1 MFRFQHIEFLYVLAA
16 IPFMVLFYFL
26 LISWK
31 KNAMKKIGDLQ
42 LVKQLI
48 QGFSSTLFAVKFILI
63 LLAFSLCAF
72 AVADMVKPIGTQK
85 INRKGIDVMIALDV
99 SNSMLAED
107 IKPNRL
113 ERAKQLVTKI
123 IDKLA
128 DDKVGIVV
136 FAGRAYLQMPLTTD
150 HSAAKM
156 YLSSASTD
164 NVPTQ
169 GTVIGQALKMSYAA
183 FNTKEKKYRSIILI
197 SDGEDHDEEAIKVT
211 KSLAEEGVM
220 VNTIGIGS
228 PQGAPIIDKETKEY
242 KTDENGNTVISKV
255 NEEVLKS
262 IAQNGNG
269 LYQLFSSADLV
280 AYNLNNKLKTIGQT
294 TLTGSSFGVFK
305 NYFGYFLLA
314 AFIVLLIENFLPEKI
329 KLKPVSPFTKLKKD
343 GHDFSSKKQLPVFL
357 LLPFLVLSLSTVFS
371 QNTKKEIIKGN
382 EAYKKKEYNEAAAS
396 YQKALKRSPEN
407 ATAFYN
413 LGNALYKTEKLDGAL
428 KSYDNTVQTT
438 KLNAVKER
446 AYYNGGVVL
455 QTQKK
460 LPECIKAY
468 KNALKLDPNDEEAR
482 QNLQRALKQQQ
493 QQDQKNKNQDK
504 KDQKNDQNKKDEP
517 KPQPSKISKQ
527 DAEEK
532 LKTLLEKEKALQDKL
547 HKVKESSTDK
557 PKKDW

>member
-1 MFRFQHIEFLYVLAA
+1 MFRFQHIEFLYALAA

-26 LISWK
+26 LTRWK
-31 KNAMKKIGDLQ
+31 KNAMKKIGDPP

-48 QGFSSTLFAVKFILI
+48 QGFSSKLFAIKFILI
-63 LLAFSLCAF
+63 LLGFSLCAF
-72 AVADMVKPIGTQK
+72 AVADLVKPEGTQK

-99 SNSMLAED
+99 SKSMLAED

-113 ERAKQLVTKI
+113 ERAKQLISKI
-123 IDKLA
+123 IDKLS

-169 GTVIGQALKMSYAA
+169 GTVISQALKMSYAA

-197 SDGEDHDEEAIKVT
+197 SDGEDHDEDAIKVT
-211 KSLAEEGVM
+211 KQLADEGVM

-228 PQGAPIIDKETKEY
+228 LQGAPIMDNETNEY
-242 KTDENGNTVISKV
+242 KKDESGNTVISKL
-255 NEEVLKS
+255 NEEELKS

-269 LYQLFSSADLV
+269 LYQLFSSADEV
-280 AYNLNNKLKTIGQT
+280 ADNLHKKLMTIGQT
-294 TLTGSSFGVFK
+294 TLTGSSFGVYK
-305 NYFGYFLLA
+305 NYFWYFLLA
-314 AFIVLLIENFLPEKI
+314 AFIILLIENILPERK
-329 KLKPVSPFTKLKKD
+329 TKMIGLKK
-343 GHDFSSKKQLPVFL
+343 G
-357 LLPFLVLSLSTVFS
+357 LSLIFLILFVTLNLSKGFS
-371 QNTKKEIIKGN
+371 QSIKKEIIKGN
-382 EAYKKKEYNEAAAS
+382 DAYKKKQYNEAVGA
-396 YQKALKRSPEN
+396 YQKALKQSPEN
-407 ATAFYN
+407 TTAFYN
-413 LGNALYKTEKLDGAL
+413 LGNALYKTDRFDDAL
-428 KSYDNTVQTT
+428 KAYDNTVQTARS
-438 KLNAVKER
+438 KDYKEK

-455 QTQKK
+455 QSQKK

-468 KNALKLDPNDEEAR
+468 KNALKLDPSDEEAR
-482 QNLQRALKQQQ
+482 QNLERALQQLKQQQ
-493 QQDQKNKNQDK
+493 KQDQKDKNKKNQ
-504 KDQKNDQNKKDEP
+504 QKEDQNKKDEP

-532 LKTLLEKEKALQDKL
+532 LKSLLEHEKNLQDKL
-547 HKVKESSTDK
+547 HKVKATSTDK

>member
-1 MFRFQHIEFLYVLAA
+1 MYRFQHIEFLLVLIA
-16 IPFMVLFYFL
+16 IPLMVIFYFL
-26 LISWK
+26 LIRWK
-31 KNAMKKIGDLQ
+31 KKAMKKIGDPP

-48 QGFSSTLFAVKFILI
+48 QGFSSKLFGVKFILV
-63 LLAFSLCAF
+63 LLGFTLCGF
-72 AVADMVKPIGTQK
+72 AVADLVKPEGTQK

-113 ERAKQLVTKI
+113 ERAKQLVSKI

-150 HSAAKM
+150 NSAAKM
-156 YLSSASTD
+156 YLSSASTE

-169 GTVIGQALKMSYAA
+169 GTVINQALKMSYAA
-183 FNTKEKKYRSIILI
+183 FNAKEKKYRSIILI

-211 KSLAEEGVM
+211 KRLAEQGIM

-228 PQGAPIIDKETKEY
+228 PQGAPIMDKETKEY
-242 KTDENGNTVISKV
+242 KKDENGNTVITKL
-255 NEEVLKS
+255 NEEELKS

-269 LYQLFSSADLV
+269 LYQLFTNTDEVAD
-280 AYNLNNKLKTIGQT
+280 NIHKKLKTIGQT

-305 NYFGYFLLA
+305 NYFWYFLLG
-314 AFIVLLIENFLPEKI
+314 AFIILLIENFVPEKI
-329 KLKPVSPFTKLKKD
+329 KMNNTKRT
-343 GHDFSSKKQLPVFL
+343 LPVIFL
-357 LLPFLVLSLSTVFS
+357 FLIATLNLSKGFS
-371 QNTKKEIIKGN
+371 QSIKKEIIKGN
-382 EAYKKKEYNEAAAS
+382 DAYKKKQYKEAVAV
-396 YQKALKRSPEN
+396 YQKVLKKTVN
-407 ATAFYN
+407 ATASYN
-413 LGNALYKTEKLDGAL
+413 LGNALYKTEKLDEAL

-438 KLNAVKER
+438 RSNLLKEK

-455 QTQKK
+455 QKQNK
-460 LPECIKAY
+460 LGECIKAY

-482 QNLQRALKQQQ
+482 QNLQRALMQQQ
-493 QQDQKNKNQDK
+493 KQDK
-504 KDQKNDQNKKDEP
+504 KDKKEDKKDQQNKDQDKKDEP

-532 LKTLLEKEKALQDKL
+532 LKSLLEKEKDLQDKL
-547 HKVKESSTDK
+547 HKVKVSSTDK